1 VRHLIIVLLALTI
14 SACNSGG
21 DSGSMPTGRWDR
33 HPENPLIV
41 PELTASTLDFGPA
54 DPTVVFDTE
63 DNLWKAW
70 FSSTLKDI
78 ASGDETMTI
87 KYSESPD
94 GVQWSTPQV
103 AFQSAAGLTAWDHT
117 HTETPAVIKNPNP
130 AAAPGQKFMLWY
142 SGANIDQATSQSR
155 PTAFPYYQIG
165 LAYSADGKSFTRH
178 SPGLDSQP
186 GLVFVANISLFGTL
200 PDVFGDGLLADPE
213 VVYRDNTFHMWFSSY
228 AETVPTPVS
237 PIGRAP
243 LAFGIGHATS
253 PDGITWTADH
263 PNPLPSLAKPGDVA
277 SGQQPSVLFNPSRN
291 RYEMWLSNDTDVER
305 DSIPCSFNTVVGFW
319 RAESFDGITW
329 TPDYATRSLTYETS
343 FGSEAL
349 GFLTGIEV
357 VLVDGR
363 YHAYFSAWGT
373 EQIPNPTVY
382 LCPDQT
388 GNLIPA
394 VLTLNRATY
403 VPP

>member
-1 VRHLIIVLLALTI
+1 VRSLIVALLALTL

-21 DSGSMPTGRWDR
+21 GSGSVATGRWDR
-33 HPENPLIV
+33 QPENPLIV
-41 PELTASTLDFGPA
+41 PELTATTLDFGPA
-54 DPTVVFDTE
+54 DPTVMFDTE

-78 ASGDETMTI
+78 ASGDETTTI

-94 GVQWSTPQV
+94 GVQWSTPQI
-103 AFQSAAGLTAWDHT
+103 ALQAAAGLTAWDHT
-117 HTETPAVIKNPNP
+117 HTETPAVIKNPIPGAP
-130 AAAPGQKFMLWY
+130 AGQKFLLWY
-142 SGANIDQATSQSR
+142 SGANIDQATSESR

-178 SPGLDSQP
+178 SPGLANQP
-186 GLVFVANISLFGTL
+186 GLVFVANTSLFGTL
-200 PDVFGDGLLADPE
+200 PGVFGDGLLADPE
-213 VVYRDNTFHMWFSSY
+213 VVYRDNIFQMWFSSY

-243 LAFGIGHATS
+243 LAFGIAHATS

-263 PNPLPSLAKPGDVA
+263 PNPLPSLAKPGEAA
-277 SGQQPSVLFNPSRN
+277 SGQQPSVLFNQATSQ
-291 RYEMWLSNDTDVER
+291 YEMWFSNDTESER

-319 RAESFDGITW
+319 RAVSFDGITW
-329 TPDYATRSLTYETS
+329 TPDYEARSLTYDTI
-343 FGSEAL
+343 FGFEEL
-349 GFLTGIEV
+349 GFLTGIDV
-357 VLVDGR
+357 VLVDGTYR
-363 YHAYFSAWGT
+363 AYFSAWGT
-373 EQIPNPTVY
+373 DQIPDTNVY
-382 LCPDQT
+382 RCPGQT